1 MAKQKLSGNVSKQ
14 PPKVPGP
21 GNPYATGDAIP
32 TPDSVPA
39 RKTSIIHSSKFPPN
53 AS

>member
-14 PPKVPGP
+14 PLKVPGP
-21 GNPYATGDAIP
+21 VNPYATGDAIP